1 MFRLL
6 GKVINQ
12 LRGDESE
19 AQSSSDHLLMQ
30 LNIELGCFNY
40 SSILENGK
48 SHQKHPSKLLLQK
61 ILPKYLMSKGW
72 QFSVILEGGQGGFPC
87 SLRILREG
95 ENFLGLYF
103 CFSLFIPKKTAVHP
117 ENPHSWDHSCPS
129 PPGSAAPDPPS
140 PPAPGSGA
148 VTKIK
153 RREHPELITSSKGP
167 RHAAQGRLLLLSG
180 T

>member
-1 MFRLL
+1 MI
-6 GKVINQ
+6 KQ

-87 SLRILREG
+87 SLRILREEETFWG
-95 ENFLGLYF
+95 CISVFL
-103 CFSLFIPKKTAVHP
+103 FSYQRKLLCILKIPI
-117 ENPHSWDHSCPS
+117 
-129 PPGSAAPDPPS
+129 PGII
-140 PPAPGSGA
+140 PAP
-148 VTKIK
+148 
-153 RREHPELITSSKGP
+153 HPQ
-167 RHAAQGRLLLLSG
+167 ALLLLILPPHLPLG
-180 T
+180 LEQ